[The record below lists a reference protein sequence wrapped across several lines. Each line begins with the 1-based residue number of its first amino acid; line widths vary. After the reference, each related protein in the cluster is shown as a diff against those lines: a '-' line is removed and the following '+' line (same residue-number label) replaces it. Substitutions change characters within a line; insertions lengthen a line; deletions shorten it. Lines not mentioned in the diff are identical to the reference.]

1 LNHWEG
7 NLILAKAL
15 AQQPF
20 EVAERAAVS
29 RAYYGVFNLARR
41 WLEANVTPIDN
52 RRAHRQVWQTFKSAD
67 RAGQESRGEWKLIGR
82 LGDSLHQLRN
92 QVDYDDRVEDL
103 ENRTQGALASA
114 ERILQILAALE
125 VSSADQRS

>member
-1 LNHWEG
+1 VNWEE
-7 NLILAKAL
+7 NLILAKGL
-15 AQQPF
+15 AKQPF

-52 RRAHRQVWQTFKSAD
+52 RHAHQQVWHTFKTAD
-67 RAGQESRGEWKLIGR
+67 RVGDESRGEWKLIGR

-92 QVDYDDRVEDL
+92 QVDYDDHVDEL
-103 ENRTQGALASA
+103 ESRTQRALSTA
-114 ERILQILAALE
+114 ERILQLLARL
-125 VSSADQRS
+125 

>member
-1 LNHWEG
+1 MNWEE
-7 NLILAKAL
+7 NLILAKGL
-15 AQQPF
+15 AKQPF
-20 EVAERAAVS
+20 EVAERAAIS

-52 RRAHRQVWQTFKSAD
+52 RRAHQQIWQTFKTAD
-67 RAGQESRGEWKLIGR
+67 RAAAESRGEWKLIGR

-103 ENRTQGALASA
+103 ENRAQGALASA
-114 ERILQILAALE
+114 ERIIEILAALE
-125 VSSADQRS
+125 VPGAGQAG